1 MVVDFYTLALV
12 GLGIKVRVRVCRLP
26 MIRDFVFSFHF
37 SDLRIAK

>member
-1 MVVDFYTLALV
+1 MVISFLHISSCGV
-12 GLGIKVRVRVCRLP
+12 GHKGRVRVCRLP